1 MAVPKRR
8 TSRSKQ
14 GMRRSHHHAA
24 KKDVQY
30 CTRCGVPV
38 LAHRVCWECGYSNTQ
53 RREAV
58 EVKAEAEE

>member
-1 MAVPKRR
+1 
-8 TSRSKQ
+8 
-14 GMRRSHHHAA
+14 MRRSHHHAA

-58 EVKAEAEE
+58 EMKSDDEE